1 MAGRFKKG
9 ETPKGA
15 IPISEGI
22 AKEMQARSVQARYA
36 KKRGKELMIAL
47 LGERTKDPTVVA
59 SMRAAGYNPD
69 EITNELALHLRQI
82 EKAQKTGD
90 TKAYKAIMKMAGYD
104 EQTINLKGVA
114 PIVAKDA
121 EDAAKIQGLLDSVAA
136 RKNGGK

>member
-1 MAGRFKKG
+1 MAQFEKG
-9 ETPKGA
+9 QKPPVGKQ
-15 IPISEGI
+15 ISEES
-22 AKEMQARSVQARYA
+22 AREMQKKATAAHYE
-36 KKRGKELMIAL
+36 KKRGKELMLAL

>member
-1 MAGRFKKG
+1 MANDDNLKKG
-9 ETPKGA
+9 VATQFSGETA
-15 IPISEGI
+15 
-22 AKEMQARSVQARYA
+22 AEMQARSVQSHYA
-36 KKRGKELMIAL
+36 KKRGKELML
-47 LGERTKDPTVVA
+47 LLLERKVQDAKILDTMK
-59 SMRAAGYNPD
+59 AAGYNPE
-69 EITNELALHLRQI
+69 EISNELALHQRQI

-136 RKNGGK
+136 RKIGGK